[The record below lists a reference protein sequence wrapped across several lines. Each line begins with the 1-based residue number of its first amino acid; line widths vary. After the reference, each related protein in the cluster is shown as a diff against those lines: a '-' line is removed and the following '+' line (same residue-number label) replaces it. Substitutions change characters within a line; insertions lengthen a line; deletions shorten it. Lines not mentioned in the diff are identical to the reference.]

1 MATMTTAATVAAR
14 TSEKESLST
23 IIARISPEDVPVM
36 SNMKKA
42 SKGAVLFDFQ
52 VEELAAAGANAQ
64 AEGAAIGASDAVN
77 TDTTRLQNQHQIAW
91 KAYSVSDTQDAV
103 DHAGFERQSAR
114 QALLKGLE
122 LRRDIEYA
130 LTHDQAKS
138 TSGNRKAGTLS
149 SFIANTSLPS
159 DASKTGTFA
168 ANGSD
173 LPIDDAAT
181 DTTPADG
188 MADDF
193 GTARAISVALVESAM
208 QDAYT
213 QGGMSGGGIMVVSPV
228 QKKKFSDAT
237 IANYGTGTI
246 QNQFNQTSPTAP
258 TAVGSVSAYLTDFG
272 TIQTVISRQMPTE
285 RAYLLDPEYAEYT
298 TLNGRDM
305 VKEEV
310 GKSGDATTGYV
321 LSEFSLAVTAPKA
334 HSAIYGLTTS

>member
-14 TSEKESLST
+14 TSEKESLSS

-36 SNMKKA
+36 SNLKKA

-77 TDTTRLQNQHQIAW
+77 TDTIRLQNQHQIAW

-122 LRRDIEYA
+122 LRRDIEFA
-130 LTHDQAKS
+130 LTNDQTKS

-149 SFIANTSLPS
+149 SFIAN
-159 DASKTGTFA
+159 ASVGASATAVGGSGFA
-168 ANGSD
+168 ANG
-173 LPIDDAAT
+173 T
-181 DTTPADG
+181 NFPAG
-188 MADDF
+188 LSSGSPNY

-213 QGGMSGGGIMVVSPV
+213 EGGMSGGGIMVVSPV

-246 QNQFNQTSPTAP
+246 QNQYNQTTPTAP
-258 TAVGSVSAYLTDFG
+258 TAIGSVSAYLTDFG

-334 HSAIYGLTTS
+334 HAAIFALSTS

>member
-14 TSEKESLST
+14 TSEKESLSE

-122 LRRDIEYA
+122 LRRDIEFA
-130 LTHDQAKS
+130 LTNDQTKS

-149 SFIANTSLPS
+149 SFIAN
-159 DASKTGTFA
+159 ASVGASATAVGGSGFA
-168 ANGSD
+168 ANGTNF
-173 LPIDDAAT
+173 AAGLSSGS
-181 DTTPADG
+181 PNY
-188 MADDF
+188 

-213 QGGMSGGGIMVVSPV
+213 EGGMSGGGIMVVSPV

-246 QNQFNQTSPTAP
+246 QNQYNQTSPTAP

-272 TIQTVISRQMPTE
+272 TIQTVISRQMPNE
-285 RAYLLDPEYAEYT
+285 RAYLLDSEYAEYT

-334 HSAIYGLTTS
+334 HAAIYALTTS

>member
-122 LRRDIEYA
+122 LRRDIEFA
-130 LTHDQAKS
+130 LTNDQTKS

-149 SFIANTSLPS
+149 SFIAN
-159 DASKTGTFA
+159 ASVGASATAVGGSGFA
-168 ANGSD
+168 ADGTNFAAGLVSGS
-173 LPIDDAAT
+173 PNY
-181 DTTPADG
+181 
-188 MADDF
+188 

-213 QGGMSGGGIMVVSPV
+213 EGGMSGGGIMVVSPV

-272 TIQTVISRQMPTE
+272 TIQTVISRQMPNE

-334 HSAIYGLTTS
+334 HSAIYALTTS